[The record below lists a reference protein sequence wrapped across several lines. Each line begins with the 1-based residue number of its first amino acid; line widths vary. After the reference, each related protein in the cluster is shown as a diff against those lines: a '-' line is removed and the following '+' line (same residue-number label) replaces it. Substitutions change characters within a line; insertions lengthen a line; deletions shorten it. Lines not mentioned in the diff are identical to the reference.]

1 MRQVEQ
7 TINKGKK
14 SLETL
19 LKEKAIKDVS
29 QELLDQ
35 GIDPNE
41 VDDEDFEVLVAEK
54 AHELESNLK
63 AMGIGGA
70 LGFATSLFIG
80 L

>member
-1 MRQVEQ
+1 MRQMEQ
-7 TINKGKK
+7 AINKGKK

-19 LKEKAIKDVS
+19 LKEKAIKNVS

-41 VDDEDFEVLVAEK
+41 LDDEDFEVLVAEN

-70 LGFATSLFIG
+70 LGFAASLYIG